1 MTSIYS
7 IHNLHDQSC
16 GEPPKIQKPENGYF
30 SYYENKYGEQWF
42 VVGDYD
48 SMTMTLTGGDVDW
61 TQFSIDWDTIYFCD
75 CVLNPL
81 ERAWLDSCIYTFF
94 TLKHSEPEIK
104 EKMVKIR
111 RRHYRRADARFR
123 KLLAEMQAA
132 KG

>member
-1 MTSIYS
+1 MTCIYP
-7 IHNLHDQSC
+7 IHNLHHESC

-104 EKMVKIR
+104 ENMAKIR
-111 RRHYRRADARFR
+111 RRYRSRAKTKLQ
-123 KLLAEMQAA
+123 KLLASLT
-132 KG
+132 

>member
-7 IHNLHDQSC
+7 IHNLHDQNC

-104 EKMVKIR
+104 QKMAKIR
-111 RRHYRRADARFR
+111 RRYYRRAKTKLQ
-123 KLLAEMQAA
+123 KLLASLT
-132 KG
+132 